1 MADIQLKAIDFR
13 GSTLYICLIPQG
25 HLSHSVNVR
34 HKLSGSLASQSCSAL
49 WSLWP
54 FDQFVWLALPIEIY
68 WLKRQYFN
76 YIYVLYHRVN
86 SFCVVWL
93 FEEGNGKSPQALFS
107 NLSGGASSPAY
118 LVPLLGLF
126 RQNILGETQKN
137 SGRNPTKFKT
147 QIAEEL
153 VQLLGLF
160 RQTYFGWK
168 YRVKSK
174 TN

>member
-1 MADIQLKAIDFR
+1 MHHRRAVLCDYFGRLTNFYDWLIQLNDIDF
-13 GSTLYICLIPQG
+13 GGNTLYI
-25 HLSHSVNVR
+25 
-34 HKLSGSLASQSCSAL
+34 
-49 WSLWP
+49 
-54 FDQFVWLALPIEIY
+54 F
-68 WLKRQYFN
+68 
-76 YIYVLYHRVN
+76 VLYHRVN

-160 RQTYFGWK
+160 RQTYFG
-168 YRVKSK
+168 
-174 TN
+174 